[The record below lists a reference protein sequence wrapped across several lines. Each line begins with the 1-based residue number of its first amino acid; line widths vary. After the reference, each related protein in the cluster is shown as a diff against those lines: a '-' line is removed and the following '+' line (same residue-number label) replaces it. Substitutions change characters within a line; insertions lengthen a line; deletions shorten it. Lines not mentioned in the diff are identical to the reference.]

1 MFFSSVTLRPRTI
14 YRLYA
19 VILVDINVR
28 DNFTYKFPFLAFYV
42 FPLYLSQSEHRWPLK
57 LHMLLSQNR
66 SFSRNEPS
74 WSANTTMKGRP
85 VAMIPV
91 QGSAA
96 AAEQDGI
103 SCCPPQFRH
112 TYHCSALGAAQDA
125 LYHTACSLLGIM
137 CTSLERLIV
146 TFSF

>member
-74 WSANTTMKGRP
+74 WSANTTWREGLWT
-85 VAMIPV
+85 PV

-112 TYHCSALGAAQDA
+112 TYHCSALGAAQA
-125 LYHTACSLLGIM
+125 NLYHTACSLLGIM